1 MRTFKNIMAW
11 TLRRDHSAVHH
22 TRQSDSIVRLG
33 TRSTKQKYGKQQS
46 THNVNE
52 LLYLSFPLRPDLP
65 HLERNERTKCI
76 SLGGS
81 AYIRVRTVLR

>member
-1 MRTFKNIMAW
+1 MRTFKNAVAR
-11 TLRRDHSAVHH
+11 TLRRDQSAVHH

-33 TRSTKQKYGKQQS
+33 TRSTKQKYGKEHS

-65 HLERNERTKCI
+65 HLERNERTECI
-76 SLGGS
+76 SLEDTNTS
-81 AYIRVRTVLR
+81 A